1 MKLMKVALITAGACA
16 VVYAGYIATLTALL
30 VKAHNEDNEVEEVRH
45 VI

>member
-16 VVYAGYIATLTALL
+16 VVYAGYLATLTALL
-30 VKAHNEDNEVEEVRH
+30 VKAHNEDIEEVRH